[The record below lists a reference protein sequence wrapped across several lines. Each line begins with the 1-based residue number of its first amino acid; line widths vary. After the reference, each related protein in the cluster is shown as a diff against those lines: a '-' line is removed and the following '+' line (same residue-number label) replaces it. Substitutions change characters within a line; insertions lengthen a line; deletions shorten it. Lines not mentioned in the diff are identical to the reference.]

1 MAVLTRIGGPVRPKA
16 HEQALMRV
24 YDLLA
29 FNFRVIAR
37 QRVRSIMLL
46 IAIAIGVLAINLLTG
61 IGEGGKQFVL
71 GEFNLL
77 GKNVLIMLPGKK
89 ETTGGIP
96 PLTGETTRDLTL
108 QDAQAILR
116 LGEVSAVAPLIPGK
130 IEISHVRLSR
140 EAFTLGSN
148 RAFFE
153 MRQLDIAQGS
163 ILPDVPM
170 DQAVAVCIIG
180 SKLRRELFG
189 KRRALGQWLRAGDSR
204 FRVVGILKD
213 RGQGLGLDMNDV
225 IIIPV
230 ASAQSLF
237 NTEGLFRI
245 FIELRN
251 LHDLDKSRDRIT
263 DLLKNRHDGE
273 EDVTLITQD
282 SLLTAFADILDT
294 MTLTVAGI
302 AAISM
307 LVAGILIMN
316 VSLIAVSQRTREI
329 GLLKALGLP
338 ARTVRIIFLSEAVM
352 MATAGA
358 IIGLLISELAL
369 FLARRVYPAVLFDTP
384 NWAQVGSFIVAIVT
398 ALVFSA
404 IPARRAANM
413 APVNALLD
421 KKADQA

>member
-1 MAVLTRIGGPVRPKA
+1 M
-16 HEQALMRV
+16 HFS
-24 YDLLA
+24 DLLV
-29 FNFRVIAR
+29 FNFKAIRR
-37 QRVRSIMLL
+37 QQARSIMLL

-71 GEFNLL
+71 GEFDIL
-77 GKNVLIMLPGKK
+77 GKNVLIMVPGKK

-96 PLTGETTRDLTL
+96 PLTGETTRDLSL
-108 QDAQAILR
+108 QDAEAILR
-116 LGEVSAVAPLIPGK
+116 LPGVSAVAPLIPGK
-130 IEISHVRLSR
+130 MEISYGSLSR
-140 EAFTLGSN
+140 EAFTIGTN
-148 RAFFE
+148 NAFFP
-153 MRQLDIAQGS
+153 MRQLAIAQGN
-163 ILPDVPM
+163 ILPDVLM
-170 DQAVAVCIIG
+170 DQSVSVCVIG
-180 SKLRRELFG
+180 NKLRRELFG
-189 KRRALGQWLRAGDSR
+189 NRPALGQWLRAGDSR
-204 FRVVGILKD
+204 FRVIGILKD
-213 RGQGLGLDMNDV
+213 RGQSMGLDMNDA

-245 FIELRN
+245 FIELRG
-251 LHDLDKSRDRIT
+251 LHSLDKSRQRIT

-273 EDVTLITQD
+273 EDVTIITQD
-282 SLLTAFADILDT
+282 SLLSAFANILDT

-338 ARTVRIIFLSEAVM
+338 ARTVRLIFLSEAMM
-352 MATAGA
+352 MAAGGA
-358 IIGLLISELAL
+358 IVGLLISQGLL
-369 FLARRVYPAVLFDTP
+369 FVARQGYPAIPFNTP
-384 NWAQVGSFIVAIVT
+384 NWAMLASFVVALVT

-413 APVNALLD
+413 VPVNALAD
-421 KKADQA
+421 KKSNSG